1 MPHDPKHFTIL
12 DPRSFDGDCFDV
24 SERAV
29 GQTASLLDL
38 TIESIEGARLF
49 ARNAE
54 LERQLYRKEDPD
66 ATGWPDTAEGKRWAR
81 LEAVLEQAAAELQV
95 LQRVASFNPRNT

>member
-1 MPHDPKHFTIL
+1 MPHEPKHFTVL
-12 DPRSFDGDCFDV
+12 DPRSFDGNCFDV

-29 GQTASLLDL
+29 GQTKALLQLTLDSLD
-38 TIESIEGARLF
+38 GARLF

-66 ATGWPDTAEGKRWAR
+66 AVGWLDTAEGKRWER
-81 LEAVLEQAAAELQV
+81 LEATLRQAADELSV
-95 LQRVASFNPRNT
+95 LQRVAAFNPRGV